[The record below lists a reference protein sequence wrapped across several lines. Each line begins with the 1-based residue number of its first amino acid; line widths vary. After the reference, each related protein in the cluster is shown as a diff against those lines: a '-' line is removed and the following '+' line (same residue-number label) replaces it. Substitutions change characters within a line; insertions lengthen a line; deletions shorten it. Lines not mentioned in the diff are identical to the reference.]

1 MGVKKLKPI
10 TPGQRFRV
18 VNDFEQ
24 VTAAKPEKSLVKGK
38 TKSGGRNNSGRMT
51 MRYVGGGHKQKVR
64 TVDFKREKFGI
75 PATVKAIEYD
85 PLRSAYLMLLVYADG
100 EKRYSVAV
108 NGVKVGDKL
117 VSGKGSAPEAG
128 NALNFTFEVPKTASF
143 INLMAALG
151 LDKKK
156 SLFIV
161 GDYDKNL
168 YLSSRNLQGV
178 KVVNSSEIS
187 TYDIMNA
194 SEVVLSEGA
203 VEKITAI
210 LS

>member
-1 MGVKKLKPI
+1 MKVKSENLK
-10 TPGQRFRV
+10 V
-18 VNDFEQ
+18 VE
-24 VTAAKPEKSLVKGK
+24 
-38 TKSGGRNNSGRMT
+38 
-51 MRYVGGGHKQKVR
+51 
-64 TVDFKREKFGI
+64 
-75 PATVKAIEYD
+75 
-85 PLRSAYLMLLVYADG
+85 
-100 EKRYSVAV
+100 
-108 NGVKVGDKL
+108 
-117 VSGKGSAPEAG
+117 
-128 NALNFTFEVPKTASF
+128 NFTFEVPKTTSF
-143 INLMAALG
+143 INVMTALG

-194 SEVVLSEGA
+194 SEVVLSVSA

>member
-1 MGVKKLKPI
+1 MELKVLDINGKETKKSVTLDAKIFGIEPNDHSIYLDVKQCLANARQGTHKSKE
-10 TPGQRFRV
+10 RAE
-18 VNDFEQ
+18 VNR
-24 VTAAKPEKSLVKGK
+24 T
-38 TKSGGRNNSGRMT
+38 TKKH
-51 MRYVGGGHKQKVR
+51 HKQKGTGGAR
-64 TVDFKREKFGI
+64 AGSLKSPIQRGGGTVFGPRPRNYGFKLNKK
-75 PATVKAIEYD
+75 VKQLA
-85 PLRSAYLMLLVYADG
+85 RKSALSM
-100 EKRYSVAV
+100 K
-108 NGVKVGDKL
+108 VKSENLKV
-117 VSGKGSAPEAG
+117 VE
-128 NALNFTFEVPKTASF
+128 NFTFEVPKTTSF
-143 INLMAALG
+143 INVMAALG

>member
-1 MGVKKLKPI
+1 MELKVLDINGKETKKSVTLDAKVFGIEPNDHSIYLDVKQFLANARQGSHKSKE
-10 TPGQRFRV
+10 RAE
-18 VNDFEQ
+18 VNR
-24 VTAAKPEKSLVKGK
+24 T
-38 TKSGGRNNSGRMT
+38 TKKH
-51 MRYVGGGHKQKVR
+51 HKQKGTGGAR
-64 TVDFKREKFGI
+64 AGSLKSPIQRGGGTVFGPRPRNYGFKLNKK
-75 PATVKAIEYD
+75 VKQLA
-85 PLRSAYLMLLVYADG
+85 RKSALSM
-100 EKRYSVAV
+100 K
-108 NGVKVGDKL
+108 VKSENLKV
-117 VSGKGSAPEAG
+117 VE
-128 NALNFTFEVPKTASF
+128 NFTFEVPKTTSF
-143 INLMAALG
+143 INVMAALG

>member
-1 MGVKKLKPI
+1 MELKVLDINGKETKKSVKLDAKIFGIEPNDHSIYLDVKQFLANARQG
-10 TPGQRFRV
+10 THKSKERAE
-18 VNDFEQ
+18 VNR
-24 VTAAKPEKSLVKGK
+24 T
-38 TKSGGRNNSGRMT
+38 TKKH
-51 MRYVGGGHKQKVR
+51 HKQKGTGGAR
-64 TVDFKREKFGI
+64 AGSLKSPIQRGGGTVFGPRPRNYGFKLNKK
-75 PATVKAIEYD
+75 VKQLA
-85 PLRSAYLMLLVYADG
+85 RKSALSIKAKSD
-100 EKRYSVAV
+100 
-108 NGVKVGDKL
+108 NIKV
-117 VSGKGSAPEAG
+117 VE
-128 NALNFTFEVPKTASF
+128 NFTFEVPKTTSF
-143 INLMAALG
+143 IKLMAALG

-194 SEVVLSEGA
+194 SEVVISEGA

>member
-1 MGVKKLKPI
+1 
-10 TPGQRFRV
+10 
-18 VNDFEQ
+18 
-24 VTAAKPEKSLVKGK
+24 
-38 TKSGGRNNSGRMT
+38 MT
-51 MRYVGGGHKQKVR
+51 
-64 TVDFKREKFGI
+64 
-75 PATVKAIEYD
+75 
-85 PLRSAYLMLLVYADG
+85 
-100 EKRYSVAV
+100 
-108 NGVKVGDKL
+108 
-117 VSGKGSAPEAG
+117 
-128 NALNFTFEVPKTASF
+128 
-143 INLMAALG
+143 ALG

-194 SEVVLSEGA
+194 SEVVLSVSA